1 MIVDD
6 ITNFKKYL
14 GLNKYFKKAFD
25 FLIDFDVNSF
35 DNGKLI
41 IESDNLYAIVSKI
54 GDSNLS
60 EIKME
65 SHQKYIDIHFVIK
78 GNETLGWKSLNYCDE
93 KIGDFN
99 IEKDYILYQEKEF
112 MKFTITK
119 NKFVVFFPEDV
130 HVPSIHTSDLIKIV
144 MKVKIE

>member
-14 GLNKYFKKAFD
+14 GLNKYLKKAFD

-78 GNETLGWKSLNYCDE
+78 GKME
-93 KIGDFN
+93 I
-99 IEKDYILYQEKEF
+99 IEL
-112 MKFTITK
+112 
-119 NKFVVFFPEDV
+119 
-130 HVPSIHTSDLIKIV
+130 L
-144 MKVKIE
+144 

>member
-1 MIVDD
+1 MLL
-6 ITNFKKYL
+6 K
-14 GLNKYFKKAFD
+14 
-25 FLIDFDVNSF
+25 
-35 DNGKLI
+35 
-41 IESDNLYAIVSKI
+41 ER
-54 GDSNLS
+54 
-60 EIKME
+60 
-65 SHQKYIDIHFVIK
+65 
-78 GNETLGWKSLNYCDE
+78 WKSLNYCDE

-99 IEKDYILYQEKEF
+99 IEKDYNFYQEKEF